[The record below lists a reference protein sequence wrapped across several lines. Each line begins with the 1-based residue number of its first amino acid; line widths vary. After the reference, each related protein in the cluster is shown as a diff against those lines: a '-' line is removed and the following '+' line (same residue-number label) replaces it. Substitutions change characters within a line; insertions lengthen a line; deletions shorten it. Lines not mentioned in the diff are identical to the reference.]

1 MALLSTIVAWLSKRF
16 PEQLTVTRQ
25 DWTELRQEVASY
37 NVLHQNQ
44 QQIVEQLTSLKKQ
57 VDELNK
63 ASGFVNQGKGSFRL
77 ER

>member
-1 MALLSTIVAWLSKRF
+1 MSISAVVAWLSKRF
-16 PEQLTVTRQ
+16 PEQLVVTKQ
-25 DWTELRQEVASY
+25 DWTELRQEVAGY
-37 NVLHQNQ
+37 NVMYQNQ

-63 ASGFVNQGKGSFRL
+63 ASGFISQGKGSFRL